1 MPDIV
6 QPVAELLQQFALLFL
21 TPQLQPEILEGTGNL
36 PRYDIAVA
44 PLNYG
49 MYFTEM
55 FVPPQLGRT
64 AAVEPDYFETLV
76 KLSFRSR
83 FANQQLV
90 TVERVYL
97 NHLPALV
104 RIPNLA
110 HTQCVYEILPGVR
123 LTWSYLVVA
132 SNAERTQAAV
142 MFGSSNHH

>member
-1 MPDIV
+1 VPDIV
-6 QPVAELLQQFALLFL
+6 QPVAEILQQFALLFL
-21 TPQLQPEILEGTGNL
+21 TPQLQPEILEGTGSL
-36 PRYDIAVA
+36 PRYDIATS

-49 MYFTEM
+49 VYLTE
-55 FVPPQLGRT
+55 FEIPPNLGRT

-110 HTQCVYEILPGVR
+110 HAQCVYEILPGVR
-123 LTWSYLVVA
+123 MTWSYLVVA
-132 SNAERTQAAV
+132 SS
-142 MFGSSNHH
+142 G